1 MHTLKGRVIAREHSS
16 VKIKYPPREVFYVL
30 NKYKAK
36 FGNPKRIVPV

>member
-16 VKIKYPPREVFYVL
+16 VKIKYPREVFYVL